1 MQLSNAIELASNG
14 PAGALTFPASGTVD
28 FDEFMEMVEREEAE
42 KYFEQHEV
50 VVNYFESRT
59 SIDFSSKDFKFTN
72 KMDFISVRDRIQ
84 KKKVL

>member
-1 MQLSNAIELASNG
+1 MMTLN
-14 PAGALTFPASGTVD
+14 FDFCVD
-28 FDEFMEMVEREEAE
+28 SSLQEFECLEREEAE

-50 VVNYFESRT
+50 VVTYFESRT

-72 KMDFISVRDRIQ
+72 QMDFISVRDRIQ